1 MRIEYPCPVTSCILS
16 LQFFPFFRR
25 TPQSIRAGDMTSTEC
40 YDLIKRGVDIEVP
53 GLELY
58 YDKVVCELRGW
69 SNVFLVEL
77 LLCLYKK
84 NKWHL
89 FALVTK
95 ERKQ

>member
-1 MRIEYPCPVTSCILS
+1 
-16 LQFFPFFRR
+16 
-25 TPQSIRAGDMTSTEC
+25 MTSTEC

-84 NKWHL
+84 ISGTYVLWW
-89 FALVTK
+89 
-95 ERKQ
+95 RKNENNEILKQNIKQRKK